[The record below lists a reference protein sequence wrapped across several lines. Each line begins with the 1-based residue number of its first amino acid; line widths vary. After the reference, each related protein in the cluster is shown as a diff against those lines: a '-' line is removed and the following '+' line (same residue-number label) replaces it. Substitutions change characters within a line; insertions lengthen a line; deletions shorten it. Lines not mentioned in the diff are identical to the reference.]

1 MIKELYR
8 LIATRTAKTPGT
20 DIFLGR
26 RPQTA
31 PDRCL
36 LVAFNGGGGVYFE
49 LPDRQDLMVQI
60 LARAKDYNQA
70 YEDATAA
77 FDALHGLAAIALPV
91 LVSGQAWEAQTI
103 EAVNPPQYIGPD
115 DDGRHEVSTNYVF
128 RIKDALL

>member
-1 MIKELYR
+1 MIKEIYR
-8 LIATRTAKTPGT
+8 LIATRTGKTAGT

-31 PDRCL
+31 PDRCS

-60 LARAKDYNQA
+60 LSRSKDYNQA
-70 YEDATAA
+70 YADATAA
-77 FDALHGLAAIALPV
+77 FDALHGLAAITLPV
-91 LVSGQAWEAQTI
+91 LVSGQTWEAQTI

-115 DDGRHEVSTNYVF
+115 DEGRHEVSTNYIF
-128 RIKDALL
+128 RIKDASL